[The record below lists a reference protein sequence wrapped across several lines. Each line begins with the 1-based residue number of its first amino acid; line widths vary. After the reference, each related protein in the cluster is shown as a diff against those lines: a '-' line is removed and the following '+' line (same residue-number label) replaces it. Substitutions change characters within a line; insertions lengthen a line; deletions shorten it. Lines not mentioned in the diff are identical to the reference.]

1 MASSSGE
8 TWKSDISGRPALPP
22 SSGGRD
28 LLDEPVELRGLEGLL
43 DVSLR
48 AHLQAADRVLFLSFG
63 RDDDDGYGLVG
74 RLLLDPLKE
83 LEPVH
88 DRHVD
93 VEQDE
98 VDALLLPQLVQRFQ
112 PVHGADELAALVT
125 GKEEL
130 VHLVDE
136 RRIVDGEDLPQHRP
150 LSCRRAVL
158 GRGLDTAARTGETER
173 GSPEP
178 VRVCITEG
186 GERSMSR
193 AGPLPGRG
201 AVRAAYHR
209 AGERGTR
216 PVSCV
221 EDPPYGPACGPRRT
235 PHRGGSRR
243 PGRS

>member
-28 LLDEPVELRGLEGLL
+28 LLDEPVELRGLEGLI

-125 GKEEL
+125 GEEEL

-158 GRGLDTAARTGETER
+158 GRGLDTAARTGETGR

-178 VRVCITEG
+178 VPGCITEG
-186 GERSMSR
+186 GQRSMLR

-201 AVRAAYHR
+201 GGRGARRRASGSGSR
-209 AGERGTR
+209 SGSWPG
-216 PVSCV
+216 V
-221 EDPPYGPACGPRRT
+221 PPCGWELGPRRT
-235 PHRGGSRR
+235 TRR
-243 PGRS
+243 